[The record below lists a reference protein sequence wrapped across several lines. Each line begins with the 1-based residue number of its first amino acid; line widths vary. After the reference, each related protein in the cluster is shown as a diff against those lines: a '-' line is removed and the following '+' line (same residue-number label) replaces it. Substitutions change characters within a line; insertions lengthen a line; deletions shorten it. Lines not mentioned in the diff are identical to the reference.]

1 MGGQVV
7 SRLVVGR
14 SWLACLGFF
23 EVRWCIWTVGKGT
36 TVAERG
42 LSSGFVH

>member
-7 SRLVVGR
+7 SGLEIGG

-23 EVRWCIWTVGKGT
+23 EVRWRIWTVGKGT
-36 TVAERG
+36 TMAEKG
-42 LSSGFVH
+42 LSGGFVH